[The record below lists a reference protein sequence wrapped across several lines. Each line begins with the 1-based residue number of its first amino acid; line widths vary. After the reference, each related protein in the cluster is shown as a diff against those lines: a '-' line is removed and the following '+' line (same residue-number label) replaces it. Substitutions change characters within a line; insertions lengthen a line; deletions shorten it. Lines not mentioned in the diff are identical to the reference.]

1 MMVMAVMTIV
11 NAKHYSGCDQA
22 GDDDETD
29 FPSLQGGLLR
39 RQNSS

>member
-22 GDDDETD
+22 GDDDDEAE
-29 FPSLQGGLLR
+29 FPSL
-39 RQNSS
+39 